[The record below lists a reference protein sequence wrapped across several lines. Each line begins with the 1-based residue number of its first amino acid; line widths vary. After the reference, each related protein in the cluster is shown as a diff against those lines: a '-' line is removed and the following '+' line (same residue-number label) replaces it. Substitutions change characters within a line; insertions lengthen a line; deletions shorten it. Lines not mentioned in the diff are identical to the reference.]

1 MMGQGPGLA
10 EEVSVHRDW
19 RQLAQEWGGGEVIE
33 AAGDEASVAAHQG
46 QNLVGSLNVIR
57 YRQPLDQTRISVP
70 QCCVLITF
78 SSFHNVSFKNP
89 RTNLGP
95 RMIPEWPKR
104 NLEGLMMRVTSKK
117 TSRRPEEGSRW
128 HPDDQD
134 HTKMTPKS
142 YEYYKFFLQLTF
154 LNHINEND
162 K

>member
-1 MMGQGPGLA
+1 MGQGPGLA

-46 QNLVGSLNVIR
+46 ENLVGSLSVIR

-95 RMIPEWPKR
+95 RMIPE
-104 NLEGLMMRVTSKK
+104 
-117 TSRRPEEGSRW
+117 
-128 HPDDQD
+128 
-134 HTKMTPKS
+134 
-142 YEYYKFFLQLTF
+142 
-154 LNHINEND
+154 
-162 K
+162 